1 MPPSPAM
8 KVVPPPLRR
17 WGPATFWTIVFL
29 ISQANLMRHLG
40 ALDPSFFAMQFTF
53 TQDAYKDILEV
64 WGPGGVE
71 QFREH
76 FQFDLI
82 HPLLF
87 ALLGWVTVRTS
98 PLFHGYDNSSWR
110 LVLPVA
116 AACDYCE
123 NLCQLQLLN
132 NWALDPTEIED
143 RFVLISGVCASVKW
157 MLATAFI
164 LVLLKQ
170 LITYRRADSADA
182 ASAATF

>member
-1 MPPSPAM
+1 MLPSPVA
-8 KVVPPPLRR
+8 KAVLPPLRR

-29 ISQANLMRHLG
+29 ISQANLMRYLG
-40 ALDPSFFAMQFTF
+40 SLDPSFFAMQFTF
-53 TQDAYKDILEV
+53 TKDACKDILDA

-71 QFREH
+71 LYREH

-98 PLFHGYDNSSWR
+98 PLFQGYDNSSWR

-123 NLCQLQLLN
+123 DLCQLQLLN

-157 MLATAFI
+157 ILATAFI

-170 LITYRRADSADA
+170 IITYRRTNSPDTAF
-182 ASAATF
+182 AATP